1 MKEMPLVL
9 NSIQY
14 NQALG
19 DTRRQLHQLRTAL
32 KCERSTARL
41 SLPKAPEPSQW
52 QSPYLGIHAVQ
63 TIDFKR
69 PKGRKPK
76 DLSQYQDEFHANERT
91 FVCPSCRRELPI
103 SKKYAKEQC
112 QTCYKRNKKAQK

>member
-1 MKEMPLVL
+1 MQLLL

-19 DTRRQLHQLRTAL
+19 DIRRQMHLLASTL
-32 KCERSTARL
+32 KQDRNTGRS
-41 SLPKAPEPSQW
+41 SLPKASEPAQW
-52 QSPYLGIHAVQ
+52 QAPYMGIHAVQ
-63 TIDFKR
+63 TIDMARK
-69 PKGRKPK
+69 KGRRPK
-76 DLSQYQDEFHANERT
+76 DLAQYQDEFHANERT